1 MCVDQLN
8 VAGSR
13 CTREEEGCL
22 STQPQVF
29 ICAMFLMQVISQ
41 GQIVGRISASRPPAH
56 RIALDSQ
63 SASVLV

>member
-13 CTREEEGCL
+13 CTREEEGL

-29 ICAMFLMQVISQ
+29 ICALFLMQVISQ

-56 RIALDSQ
+56 RMALDSQ